1 MNGIQEVSG
10 SIPLI
15 STNHHK
21 RMQKTV
27 ETTRFQR
34 FFCLLE
40 KSFLGRFCP
49 LEFYSKIQGLRGQK
63 NEENQNESGRHD
75 GRNLQGLSHFP
86 ENQRRGRKDFADLF
100 FPPARRIKAYGH
112 SEGYC
117 RPEQAGLG
125 KHDSKHEGGRPFL
138 EHHKQLHPDEAGKP
152 PAAGAATP
160 IDEKKG
166 QEAPKTPA
174 STTPKPA
181 DGKKEPE
188 APKAPV
194 DPLAKPTNEKKG
206 QEAPKTPAGTTP
218 KPTDGKKE
226 PEAPKTPVDPFAKP
240 TNEKK
245 EPEAPKT
252 PADTPAKPADG
263 KKEPEAPKAPA
274 DPLAKPTNEKKGQE
288 APKAPADTSAKPADE
303 KKGQE
308 APKAPADT
316 PAKPAD
322 GKKSPVS
329 DPSKPKDEKEQEPR
343 SPNLRF
349 VALSKI
355 KPLPGTYVK
364 DEPRKD
370 YSGLIADI
378 KKNGL
383 QKPVILRKSEKE
395 DEFQLVDG
403 FHRCKALEQAGML
416 EVRAD
421 VYEISLAQ
429 ASEYRKGHRDK
440 PLMPV
445 PGKLVPYPPEE
456 PAKAD
461 KAPEAPAVGD
471 EELPENLKI
480 PLTREGQPETVTT
493 MKVANIRPFEGHPFA
508 VRDNKDMWDLV
519 DSIKKFGVLEPVMV
533 IPHKDGGYEMVSGHR
548 RMRACQL
555 AGIEDI
561 PVIVRNLDRDEA
573 IISMVDS
580 NLKREEI
587 SPMEKARAY
596 QMKTDAM
603 KRKMGRRTKEE
614 IAQDEA
620 LGIKRINADEE
631 LAQQMGESPAT
642 IQRYKTLNKL
652 VPELQDMVDKGKIPV
667 NTGADIAQMK
677 PKEQKVLADAIQKE
691 AKVPSGTKAKELK
704 KESQAGSLTT
714 EKIVQAVAPTKREET
729 PPLKVTMLEEDL
741 RPFFPDK
748 RTTIPDVKQGI
759 LEGLKLRQTVMER
772 QKAKAAAGKTVKKA
786 ETPVR

>member
-1 MNGIQEVSG
+1 MADPKKN
-10 SIPLI
+10 PLI
-15 STNHHK
+15 GAF
-21 RMQKTV
+21 RAPV
-27 ETTRFQR
+27 P
-34 FFCLLE
+34 
-40 KSFLGRFCP
+40 G
-49 LEFYSKIQGLRGQK
+49 
-63 NEENQNESGRHD
+63 
-75 GRNLQGLSHFP
+75 
-86 ENQRRGRKDFADLF
+86 A
-100 FPPARRIKAYGH
+100 PPDTPA
-112 SEGYC
+112 
-117 RPEQAGLG
+117 P
-125 KHDSKHEGGRPFL
+125 P
-138 EHHKQLHPDEAGKP
+138 EAGKP
-152 PAAGAATP
+152 PAAGAAKP

-166 QEAPKTPA
+166 QEAPKAPA
-174 STTPKPA
+174 GTTPKPA

-188 APKAPV
+188 APKAP
-194 DPLAKPTNEKKG
+194 
-206 QEAPKTPAGTTP
+206 
-218 KPTDGKKE
+218 
-226 PEAPKTPVDPFAKP
+226 
-240 TNEKK
+240 
-245 EPEAPKT
+245 
-252 PADTPAKPADG
+252 
-263 KKEPEAPKAPA
+263 
-274 DPLAKPTNEKKGQE
+274 
-288 APKAPADTSAKPADE
+288 ADTSAKPADG

-316 PAKPAD
+316 PAKPTNEKKGQEEPKAPTDTSAKPAD

-343 SPNLRF
+343 SPDLRF

-421 VYEISLAQ
+421 VYEMSLAQ

-480 PLTREGQPETVTT
+480 PLTKEGQPETVTT

-555 AGIEDI
+555 AGIENI

-620 LGIKRINADEE
+620 LGIKRMNADEE
-631 LAQQMGESPAT
+631 LAQQVGESPAT

-652 VPELQDMVDKGKIPV
+652 VPELQDLVDEGKIPV

-714 EKIVQAVAPTKREET
+714 EKIVQAVAPTKREEM

-786 ETPVR
+786 ETPTR

>member
-1 MNGIQEVSG
+1 MADPKKN
-10 SIPLI
+10 PLI
-15 STNHHK
+15 GAF
-21 RMQKTV
+21 RAPV
-27 ETTRFQR
+27 P
-34 FFCLLE
+34 
-40 KSFLGRFCP
+40 G
-49 LEFYSKIQGLRGQK
+49 
-63 NEENQNESGRHD
+63 
-75 GRNLQGLSHFP
+75 
-86 ENQRRGRKDFADLF
+86 A
-100 FPPARRIKAYGH
+100 PPDTPA
-112 SEGYC
+112 
-117 RPEQAGLG
+117 P
-125 KHDSKHEGGRPFL
+125 P
-138 EHHKQLHPDEAGKP
+138 EAGKP
-152 PAAGAATP
+152 PAAGAAKP

-166 QEAPKTPA
+166 QEAPKAPA
-174 STTPKPA
+174 GTTPKPA

-188 APKAPV
+188 APKAPA
-194 DPLAKPTNEKKG
+194 DTSAKPADGKKEP
-206 QEAPKTPAGTTP
+206 EAPKAPAGTTP
-218 KPTDGKKE
+218 KPTDGKKG
-226 PEAPKTPVDPFAKP
+226 PEAPKA
-240 TNEKK
+240 
-245 EPEAPKT
+245 
-252 PADTPAKPADG
+252 PADTSAKPADG

-274 DPLAKPTNEKKGQE
+274 DPLTKPTNEKKGPE
-288 APKAPADTSAKPADE
+288 APKAPADPSAKPADG

-316 PAKPAD
+316 PAKPTNEKKGQEEPKAPTDTSAKPAD

-343 SPNLRF
+343 SPDLRF

-421 VYEISLAQ
+421 VYEMSLAQ

-480 PLTREGQPETVTT
+480 PLTKEGQPETVTT

-555 AGIEDI
+555 AGIENI

-620 LGIKRINADEE
+620 LGIKRMNADEE

-652 VPELQDMVDKGKIPV
+652 VPELQDLVDEGKIPV

-714 EKIVQAVAPTKREET
+714 EKIVQAVAPTKREEM

-786 ETPVR
+786 ETPTR

>member
-1 MNGIQEVSG
+1 MADPKKN
-10 SIPLI
+10 PLI
-15 STNHHK
+15 GAF
-21 RMQKTV
+21 RAPV
-27 ETTRFQR
+27 P
-34 FFCLLE
+34 
-40 KSFLGRFCP
+40 G
-49 LEFYSKIQGLRGQK
+49 
-63 NEENQNESGRHD
+63 
-75 GRNLQGLSHFP
+75 
-86 ENQRRGRKDFADLF
+86 A
-100 FPPARRIKAYGH
+100 PPDTPA
-112 SEGYC
+112 
-117 RPEQAGLG
+117 P
-125 KHDSKHEGGRPFL
+125 P
-138 EHHKQLHPDEAGKP
+138 EAGKP
-152 PAAGAATP
+152 PAAGAAKP

-166 QEAPKTPA
+166 QEAPKAPA
-174 STTPKPA
+174 GTTPKPTDGKKGPEAPKASADTSAKPA

-188 APKAPV
+188 APKAPAA
-194 DPLAKPTNEKKG
+194 PLTKPTNEKKG
-206 QEAPKTPAGTTP
+206 QEAPKVPADTSAKPADGKKEPEAPKAPAGTTP
-218 KPTDGKKE
+218 KPTDGKKG
-226 PEAPKTPVDPFAKP
+226 PEAPKA
-240 TNEKK
+240 
-245 EPEAPKT
+245 
-252 PADTPAKPADG
+252 PADTSAKPADG

-274 DPLAKPTNEKKGQE
+274 DPLTKPTNEKKGPE
-288 APKAPADTSAKPADE
+288 APKAPADTSAKPADG

-316 PAKPAD
+316 PAKPTNEKKGQEEPKAPTDTSAKPAD

-343 SPNLRF
+343 SPDLRF

-421 VYEISLAQ
+421 VYEMSLAQ

-480 PLTREGQPETVTT
+480 PLTKEGQPETVTT

-555 AGIEDI
+555 AGIENI

-620 LGIKRINADEE
+620 LGIKRMNADEE

-652 VPELQDMVDKGKIPV
+652 VPELQDLVDEGKIPV

-714 EKIVQAVAPTKREET
+714 EKIVQAVAPTKREEM

-786 ETPVR
+786 ETPTR

>member
-1 MNGIQEVSG
+1 MADPKKN
-10 SIPLI
+10 PLI
-15 STNHHK
+15 GAF
-21 RMQKTV
+21 RAPV
-27 ETTRFQR
+27 P
-34 FFCLLE
+34 
-40 KSFLGRFCP
+40 G
-49 LEFYSKIQGLRGQK
+49 
-63 NEENQNESGRHD
+63 
-75 GRNLQGLSHFP
+75 
-86 ENQRRGRKDFADLF
+86 A
-100 FPPARRIKAYGH
+100 PPGTPA
-112 SEGYC
+112 
-117 RPEQAGLG
+117 P
-125 KHDSKHEGGRPFL
+125 P
-138 EHHKQLHPDEAGKP
+138 EAGKP
-152 PAAGAATP
+152 PAAGAAKP

-166 QEAPKTPA
+166 QEAPKAPA
-174 STTPKPA
+174 GTTPKPA

-188 APKAPV
+188 APKAPA
-194 DPLAKPTNEKKG
+194 DTSAKPADGKKEP
-206 QEAPKTPAGTTP
+206 EAPKAPAGTTP
-218 KPTDGKKE
+218 KPTDGKKG
-226 PEAPKTPVDPFAKP
+226 PEAPKA
-240 TNEKK
+240 
-245 EPEAPKT
+245 
-252 PADTPAKPADG
+252 PADTSAKPADG

-274 DPLAKPTNEKKGQE
+274 DPLTKPTNEKKGPE
-288 APKAPADTSAKPADE
+288 APKAPADTSAKPADG

-316 PAKPAD
+316 PAKPTNEKKGQEEPKAPTDASAKPAD

-343 SPNLRF
+343 SPDLRF

-421 VYEISLAQ
+421 VYEMSLAQ

-480 PLTREGQPETVTT
+480 PLTKEGQPETVTT

-555 AGIEDI
+555 AGIENI

-620 LGIKRINADEE
+620 LGIKRMNADEE

-652 VPELQDMVDKGKIPV
+652 VPELQDLVDEGKIPV

-714 EKIVQAVAPTKREET
+714 EKIVQAVAPTKREEM

-786 ETPVR
+786 ETPTR

>member
-1 MNGIQEVSG
+1 MADPKKN
-10 SIPLI
+10 PLI
-15 STNHHK
+15 GAFRTPVPG
-21 RMQKTV
+21 T
-27 ETTRFQR
+27 
-34 FFCLLE
+34 
-40 KSFLGRFCP
+40 P
-49 LEFYSKIQGLRGQK
+49 P
-63 NEENQNESGRHD
+63 
-75 GRNLQGLSHFP
+75 SHP
-86 ENQRRGRKDFADLF
+86 A
-100 FPPARRIKAYGH
+100 PPADQP
-112 SEGYC
+112 
-117 RPEQAGLG
+117 PE
-125 KHDSKHEGGRPFL
+125 
-138 EHHKQLHPDEAGKP
+138 
-152 PAAGAATP
+152 TP
-160 IDEKKG
+160 KVPVD
-166 QEAPKTPA
+166 TP
-174 STTPKPA
+174 TKPA

-188 APKAPV
+188 ASKAPADAPAKSVDGKKVPERPKAPV
-194 DPLAKPTNEKKG
+194 D
-206 QEAPKTPAGTTP
+206 TPAKSVDRKKVPEPSKVPADTTP
-218 KPTDGKKE
+218 KS
-226 PEAPKTPVDPFAKP
+226 
-240 TNEKK
+240 
-245 EPEAPKT
+245 
-252 PADTPAKPADG
+252 ADG
-263 KKEPEAPKAPA
+263 KKEPEAPKPPV
-274 DPLAKPTNEKKGQE
+274 DTPAKPANEKKGQE
-288 APKAPADTSAKPADE
+288 TPKAPADTPAKPTSEKKGQEKPKAPADTS
-303 KKGQE
+303 
-308 APKAPADT
+308 
-316 PAKPAD
+316 AKPAD

-329 DPSKPKDEKEQEPR
+329 DPSKPKDEKEQEASRVTADTPANPKEQEPR
-343 SPNLRF
+343 SPDLRF

-383 QKPVILRKSEKE
+383 QKPIILRKSEKE
-395 DEFQLVDG
+395 GEFQLVDG

-421 VYEISLAQ
+421 VYEMTLVQ
-429 ASEYRKGHRDK
+429 ANEYRRGHREK

-461 KAPEAPAVGD
+461 KTPEAPAVED

-480 PLTREGQPETVTT
+480 PLIKEGQPETVTT

-614 IAQDEA
+614 IVQDEA
-620 LGIKRINADEE
+620 MGIKRMNADEE
-631 LAQQMGESPAT
+631 LAQQVGESPAT

-652 VPELQDMVDKGKIPV
+652 VPELQNMVDEGKIPV

-677 PKEQKVLADAIQKE
+677 PAEQKVLADAIQKE

-704 KESQAGSLTT
+704 AESKAGKLTT
-714 EKIVQAVAPTKREET
+714 EKIEQAVAPTKRENM

-759 LEGLKLRQTVMER
+759 LEGLKLRQLALER
-772 QKAKAAAGKTVKKA
+772 QKAKAAAAKKTD
-786 ETPVR
+786 TPVR

>member
-1 MNGIQEVSG
+1 MADPKKN
-10 SIPLI
+10 PLI
-15 STNHHK
+15 GAF
-21 RMQKTV
+21 RAPV
-27 ETTRFQR
+27 P
-34 FFCLLE
+34 
-40 KSFLGRFCP
+40 G
-49 LEFYSKIQGLRGQK
+49 
-63 NEENQNESGRHD
+63 
-75 GRNLQGLSHFP
+75 
-86 ENQRRGRKDFADLF
+86 A
-100 FPPARRIKAYGH
+100 PPGTPA
-112 SEGYC
+112 
-117 RPEQAGLG
+117 P
-125 KHDSKHEGGRPFL
+125 P
-138 EHHKQLHPDEAGKP
+138 EAGKP
-152 PAAGAATP
+152 PAAGAAKP

-166 QEAPKTPA
+166 QEAPKAPA
-174 STTPKPA
+174 GTTPKPTDGKKGPEAPKASADTSAKPA

-188 APKAPV
+188 APKAP
-194 DPLAKPTNEKKG
+194 
-206 QEAPKTPAGTTP
+206 AGTTP
-218 KPTDGKKE
+218 KPTDGKKG
-226 PEAPKTPVDPFAKP
+226 PEAPKA
-240 TNEKK
+240 
-245 EPEAPKT
+245 
-252 PADTPAKPADG
+252 PADTSAKPADG

-274 DPLAKPTNEKKGQE
+274 DPLTKPTNEKKGPEAPKAPADTPAKPTNEKKGQE
-288 APKAPADTSAKPADE
+288 EPKAPTDAS
-303 KKGQE
+303 
-308 APKAPADT
+308 
-316 PAKPAD
+316 AKPAD

-343 SPNLRF
+343 SPDLRF

-421 VYEISLAQ
+421 VYEMSLAQ

-480 PLTREGQPETVTT
+480 PLTKEGQPETVTT

-555 AGIEDI
+555 AGIENI

-620 LGIKRINADEE
+620 LGIKRMNADEE
-631 LAQQMGESPAT
+631 LAQQVGESPAT

-652 VPELQDMVDKGKIPV
+652 VPELQDLVDKGKIPV

-691 AKVPSGTKAKELK
+691 DKVPSGTKAKELK

-714 EKIVQAVAPTKREET
+714 EKIEQAVAPTKREET

-772 QKAKAAAGKTVKKA
+772 QKAKTAAAKKA
-786 ETPVR
+786 DTPVR

>member
-1 MNGIQEVSG
+1 MADPKKN
-10 SIPLI
+10 PLI
-15 STNHHK
+15 GAF
-21 RMQKTV
+21 RAPV
-27 ETTRFQR
+27 P
-34 FFCLLE
+34 
-40 KSFLGRFCP
+40 G
-49 LEFYSKIQGLRGQK
+49 
-63 NEENQNESGRHD
+63 
-75 GRNLQGLSHFP
+75 
-86 ENQRRGRKDFADLF
+86 A
-100 FPPARRIKAYGH
+100 PPDTPA
-112 SEGYC
+112 
-117 RPEQAGLG
+117 P
-125 KHDSKHEGGRPFL
+125 P
-138 EHHKQLHPDEAGKP
+138 EAGKP
-152 PAAGAATP
+152 PAAGAAKP

-166 QEAPKTPA
+166 QEAPKAPA
-174 STTPKPA
+174 GTTPKPA

-188 APKAPV
+188 APKAPA
-194 DPLAKPTNEKKG
+194 DTSAKPADGKKEP
-206 QEAPKTPAGTTP
+206 EAPKAPAGTTP
-218 KPTDGKKE
+218 KPTDGKKG
-226 PEAPKTPVDPFAKP
+226 PEAPKA
-240 TNEKK
+240 
-245 EPEAPKT
+245 
-252 PADTPAKPADG
+252 PADTSAKPADG

-274 DPLAKPTNEKKGQE
+274 DPLTKPTNEKKGPE
-288 APKAPADTSAKPADE
+288 APKAPADTSAKPADG

-316 PAKPAD
+316 PAKPTNEKKGQEEPKAPTDTSAKPAD

-343 SPNLRF
+343 SPDLRF

-421 VYEISLAQ
+421 VYEMSLAQ

-480 PLTREGQPETVTT
+480 PLTKEGQPETVTT

-555 AGIEDI
+555 AGIENI

-620 LGIKRINADEE
+620 LGIKRMNADEE
-631 LAQQMGESPAT
+631 LAQQVGESPAT

-652 VPELQDMVDKGKIPV
+652 VPELQDLVDKGKIPV

-691 AKVPSGTKAKELK
+691 DKVPSGTKAKELK

-714 EKIVQAVAPTKREET
+714 EKIVQAVAPTKREEM

-786 ETPVR
+786 ETPTR

>member
-1 MNGIQEVSG
+1 MADPKKN
-10 SIPLI
+10 PLI
-15 STNHHK
+15 GAF
-21 RMQKTV
+21 RAPV
-27 ETTRFQR
+27 P
-34 FFCLLE
+34 
-40 KSFLGRFCP
+40 G
-49 LEFYSKIQGLRGQK
+49 
-63 NEENQNESGRHD
+63 
-75 GRNLQGLSHFP
+75 
-86 ENQRRGRKDFADLF
+86 A
-100 FPPARRIKAYGH
+100 PPDTPA
-112 SEGYC
+112 
-117 RPEQAGLG
+117 P
-125 KHDSKHEGGRPFL
+125 P
-138 EHHKQLHPDEAGKP
+138 EAGKP
-152 PAAGAATP
+152 PAAGAAKP

-166 QEAPKTPA
+166 QEAPKA
-174 STTPKPA
+174 
-181 DGKKEPE
+181 
-188 APKAPV
+188 
-194 DPLAKPTNEKKG
+194 
-206 QEAPKTPAGTTP
+206 PAGTTP
-218 KPTDGKKE
+218 KPTDGKKG
-226 PEAPKTPVDPFAKP
+226 P
-240 TNEKK
+240 
-245 EPEAPKT
+245 
-252 PADTPAKPADG
+252 
-263 KKEPEAPKAPA
+263 
-274 DPLAKPTNEKKGQE
+274 E
-288 APKAPADTSAKPADE
+288 APKAPADTSAKPADG

-316 PAKPAD
+316 PAKPTNEKKGQEEPKAPTDTSAKPAD

-343 SPNLRF
+343 SPDLRF

-421 VYEISLAQ
+421 VYEMSLAQ

-480 PLTREGQPETVTT
+480 PLTKEGQPETVTT

-555 AGIEDI
+555 AGIENI

-620 LGIKRINADEE
+620 LGIKRMNADEE

-652 VPELQDMVDKGKIPV
+652 VPELQDLVDKGKIPV

-714 EKIVQAVAPTKREET
+714 EKIVQAVAPTKREEM

-786 ETPVR
+786 ETPTR

>member
-1 MNGIQEVSG
+1 MADPKKN
-10 SIPLI
+10 PLI
-15 STNHHK
+15 GAF
-21 RMQKTV
+21 RAPV
-27 ETTRFQR
+27 P
-34 FFCLLE
+34 
-40 KSFLGRFCP
+40 G
-49 LEFYSKIQGLRGQK
+49 
-63 NEENQNESGRHD
+63 
-75 GRNLQGLSHFP
+75 
-86 ENQRRGRKDFADLF
+86 A
-100 FPPARRIKAYGH
+100 PPDTPA
-112 SEGYC
+112 
-117 RPEQAGLG
+117 P
-125 KHDSKHEGGRPFL
+125 P
-138 EHHKQLHPDEAGKP
+138 EAGKP
-152 PAAGAATP
+152 PAAGAAKP

-166 QEAPKTPA
+166 QEAAKAPA
-174 STTPKPA
+174 GPTAKPT
-181 DGKKEPE
+181 DGKKGPE
-188 APKAPV
+188 APKAP
-194 DPLAKPTNEKKG
+194 
-206 QEAPKTPAGTTP
+206 
-218 KPTDGKKE
+218 
-226 PEAPKTPVDPFAKP
+226 
-240 TNEKK
+240 
-245 EPEAPKT
+245 
-252 PADTPAKPADG
+252 ADTSAKPADG

-274 DPLAKPTNEKKGQE
+274 DPLTKPTNEKKGQE
-288 APKAPADTSAKPADE
+288 EPKAPTDTS
-303 KKGQE
+303 
-308 APKAPADT
+308 
-316 PAKPAD
+316 AKPAD

-343 SPNLRF
+343 SPDLRF

-421 VYEISLAQ
+421 VYEMSLAQ

-480 PLTREGQPETVTT
+480 PLTKEGQPETVTT

-555 AGIEDI
+555 AGIENI

-620 LGIKRINADEE
+620 LGIKRMNADEE

-652 VPELQDMVDKGKIPV
+652 VPELQDLVDEGKIPV

-714 EKIVQAVAPTKREET
+714 EKIVQAVAPTKREEM

-786 ETPVR
+786 ETPTR

>member
-1 MNGIQEVSG
+1 MADPKKN
-10 SIPLI
+10 PLI
-15 STNHHK
+15 GAF
-21 RMQKTV
+21 RAPV
-27 ETTRFQR
+27 P
-34 FFCLLE
+34 
-40 KSFLGRFCP
+40 G
-49 LEFYSKIQGLRGQK
+49 
-63 NEENQNESGRHD
+63 
-75 GRNLQGLSHFP
+75 
-86 ENQRRGRKDFADLF
+86 A
-100 FPPARRIKAYGH
+100 PPDTPA
-112 SEGYC
+112 
-117 RPEQAGLG
+117 P
-125 KHDSKHEGGRPFL
+125 P
-138 EHHKQLHPDEAGKP
+138 EAGKP
-152 PAAGAATP
+152 PAAGAAKP

-166 QEAPKTPA
+166 QEAPKA
-174 STTPKPA
+174 
-181 DGKKEPE
+181 
-188 APKAPV
+188 
-194 DPLAKPTNEKKG
+194 
-206 QEAPKTPAGTTP
+206 PAGTTP
-218 KPTDGKKE
+218 KPTDGKKG
-226 PEAPKTPVDPFAKP
+226 PEAPKA
-240 TNEKK
+240 
-245 EPEAPKT
+245 
-252 PADTPAKPADG
+252 PADTSAKPADG

-274 DPLAKPTNEKKGQE
+274 DPLTKPTNEKKGPEAPKAPADTPAKPTNEKKGQE
-288 APKAPADTSAKPADE
+288 EPKAPTDTS
-303 KKGQE
+303 
-308 APKAPADT
+308 
-316 PAKPAD
+316 AKPAD

-343 SPNLRF
+343 SPDLRF

-421 VYEISLAQ
+421 VYEMSLAQ

-480 PLTREGQPETVTT
+480 PLTKEGQPETVTT

-555 AGIEDI
+555 AGIENI

-620 LGIKRINADEE
+620 LGIKRMNADEE

-652 VPELQDMVDKGKIPV
+652 VPELQDLVDEGKIPV

-714 EKIVQAVAPTKREET
+714 EKIVQAVAPTKREEI

-786 ETPVR
+786 ETPTR

>member
-1 MNGIQEVSG
+1 MADPKKN
-10 SIPLI
+10 PLI
-15 STNHHK
+15 GAF
-21 RMQKTV
+21 RAPV
-27 ETTRFQR
+27 P
-34 FFCLLE
+34 
-40 KSFLGRFCP
+40 G
-49 LEFYSKIQGLRGQK
+49 
-63 NEENQNESGRHD
+63 
-75 GRNLQGLSHFP
+75 
-86 ENQRRGRKDFADLF
+86 A
-100 FPPARRIKAYGH
+100 PPDTPA
-112 SEGYC
+112 
-117 RPEQAGLG
+117 P
-125 KHDSKHEGGRPFL
+125 P
-138 EHHKQLHPDEAGKP
+138 EAGKP
-152 PAAGAATP
+152 PAAGAAKP
-160 IDEKKG
+160 I
-166 QEAPKTPA
+166 
-174 STTPKPA
+174 
-181 DGKKEPE
+181 
-188 APKAPV
+188 
-194 DPLAKPTNEKKG
+194 
-206 QEAPKTPAGTTP
+206 
-218 KPTDGKKE
+218 
-226 PEAPKTPVDPFAKP
+226 
-240 TNEKK
+240 
-245 EPEAPKT
+245 
-252 PADTPAKPADG
+252 
-263 KKEPEAPKAPA
+263 
-274 DPLAKPTNEKKGQE
+274 
-288 APKAPADTSAKPADE
+288 DE

-308 APKAPADT
+308 APKAPAGTTPKPADGKKGPEAPKAPADT
-316 PAKPAD
+316 SAKPAD

-343 SPNLRF
+343 SPDLRF

-421 VYEISLAQ
+421 VYEMSLAQ

-480 PLTREGQPETVTT
+480 PLTKEGQPETVTT

-555 AGIEDI
+555 AGIENI

-620 LGIKRINADEE
+620 LGIKRMNADEE

-652 VPELQDMVDKGKIPV
+652 VPELQDLVDEGKIPV

-714 EKIVQAVAPTKREET
+714 EKIVQAVAPTKREEM

-786 ETPVR
+786 ETPTR

>member
-1 MNGIQEVSG
+1 MADPKKN
-10 SIPLI
+10 PLI
-15 STNHHK
+15 GAF
-21 RMQKTV
+21 RAPV
-27 ETTRFQR
+27 P
-34 FFCLLE
+34 
-40 KSFLGRFCP
+40 G
-49 LEFYSKIQGLRGQK
+49 
-63 NEENQNESGRHD
+63 
-75 GRNLQGLSHFP
+75 
-86 ENQRRGRKDFADLF
+86 A
-100 FPPARRIKAYGH
+100 PPDTPA
-112 SEGYC
+112 
-117 RPEQAGLG
+117 P
-125 KHDSKHEGGRPFL
+125 P
-138 EHHKQLHPDEAGKP
+138 EAGKP
-152 PAAGAATP
+152 PAAGAAKP

-166 QEAPKTPA
+166 QEAPKAPA
-174 STTPKPA
+174 GTTPKPA

-188 APKAPV
+188 APKAPA
-194 DPLAKPTNEKKG
+194 DTSAKPADGKKEP
-206 QEAPKTPAGTTP
+206 EAPKAPAGTTP

-226 PEAPKTPVDPFAKP
+226 PEAPK
-240 TNEKK
+240 
-245 EPEAPKT
+245 
-252 PADTPAKPADG
+252 
-263 KKEPEAPKAPA
+263 
-274 DPLAKPTNEKKGQE
+274 
-288 APKAPADTSAKPADE
+288 APADTSAKPADG

-316 PAKPAD
+316 PAKPTNEKKGQEEPKAPTDTSAKPAD

-343 SPNLRF
+343 SPDLRF

-421 VYEISLAQ
+421 VYEMSLAQ

-480 PLTREGQPETVTT
+480 PLTKEGQPETVTT

-555 AGIEDI
+555 AGIENI

-620 LGIKRINADEE
+620 LGIKRMNADEE

-652 VPELQDMVDKGKIPV
+652 VPELQDLVDEGKIPV

-714 EKIVQAVAPTKREET
+714 EKIVQAVAPTKREEM

-786 ETPVR
+786 ETPTR

>member
-1 MNGIQEVSG
+1 MADPKKN
-10 SIPLI
+10 PLI
-15 STNHHK
+15 GAF
-21 RMQKTV
+21 RAPV
-27 ETTRFQR
+27 P
-34 FFCLLE
+34 
-40 KSFLGRFCP
+40 G
-49 LEFYSKIQGLRGQK
+49 
-63 NEENQNESGRHD
+63 
-75 GRNLQGLSHFP
+75 
-86 ENQRRGRKDFADLF
+86 A
-100 FPPARRIKAYGH
+100 PPGTPA
-112 SEGYC
+112 
-117 RPEQAGLG
+117 P
-125 KHDSKHEGGRPFL
+125 P
-138 EHHKQLHPDEAGKP
+138 EAGKP
-152 PAAGAATP
+152 PAAGAAKP

-166 QEAPKTPA
+166 QEAPKA
-174 STTPKPA
+174 
-181 DGKKEPE
+181 
-188 APKAPV
+188 
-194 DPLAKPTNEKKG
+194 
-206 QEAPKTPAGTTP
+206 PAGTTP
-218 KPTDGKKE
+218 KPTDGKKG
-226 PEAPKTPVDPFAKP
+226 PEAPKAS
-240 TNEKK
+240 
-245 EPEAPKT
+245 
-252 PADTPAKPADG
+252 ADTSAKPADG

-274 DPLAKPTNEKKGQE
+274 APLTKPTNEKKGPE
-288 APKAPADTSAKPADE
+288 APKAPADTSAKPADG

-316 PAKPAD
+316 PAKPTNEKKGQEEPKAPTDTSAKPAD

-343 SPNLRF
+343 SPDLRF

-421 VYEISLAQ
+421 VYEMSLAQ

-480 PLTREGQPETVTT
+480 PLTKEGQPETVTT

-555 AGIEDI
+555 AGIENI

-620 LGIKRINADEE
+620 LGIKRMNADEE

-652 VPELQDMVDKGKIPV
+652 VPELQDLVDEGKIPV

-714 EKIVQAVAPTKREET
+714 EKIVQAVAPTKREEM

-786 ETPVR
+786 ETPTR

>member
-1 MNGIQEVSG
+1 MADPKKN
-10 SIPLI
+10 PLI
-15 STNHHK
+15 GAF
-21 RMQKTV
+21 RAPV
-27 ETTRFQR
+27 P
-34 FFCLLE
+34 
-40 KSFLGRFCP
+40 G
-49 LEFYSKIQGLRGQK
+49 
-63 NEENQNESGRHD
+63 
-75 GRNLQGLSHFP
+75 
-86 ENQRRGRKDFADLF
+86 A
-100 FPPARRIKAYGH
+100 PPGTPA
-112 SEGYC
+112 
-117 RPEQAGLG
+117 P
-125 KHDSKHEGGRPFL
+125 P
-138 EHHKQLHPDEAGKP
+138 EAGKP
-152 PAAGAATP
+152 PAAGAAKP

-166 QEAPKTPA
+166 QEAPKA
-174 STTPKPA
+174 
-181 DGKKEPE
+181 
-188 APKAPV
+188 
-194 DPLAKPTNEKKG
+194 
-206 QEAPKTPAGTTP
+206 PAGTTP
-218 KPTDGKKE
+218 KPTDGKKG
-226 PEAPKTPVDPFAKP
+226 PEAPKA
-240 TNEKK
+240 
-245 EPEAPKT
+245 
-252 PADTPAKPADG
+252 PADTSAKPADG

-274 DPLAKPTNEKKGQE
+274 DPLTKPTNAKKGPEAPKAPADTPAKPTNEKKGQE
-288 APKAPADTSAKPADE
+288 EPKAPTDAS
-303 KKGQE
+303 
-308 APKAPADT
+308 
-316 PAKPAD
+316 AKPAD

-343 SPNLRF
+343 SPDLRF

-421 VYEISLAQ
+421 VYEMSLAQ

-480 PLTREGQPETVTT
+480 PLTKEGQPETVTT

-555 AGIEDI
+555 AGIENI

-620 LGIKRINADEE
+620 LGIKRMNADEE
-631 LAQQMGESPAT
+631 LAQQVGESPAT

-652 VPELQDMVDKGKIPV
+652 VPELQDLVDKGKIPV

-691 AKVPSGTKAKELK
+691 DKVPSGTKAKELK

-714 EKIVQAVAPTKREET
+714 EKIEQAVAPTKREET

-772 QKAKAAAGKTVKKA
+772 QKAKTAAAKKA
-786 ETPVR
+786 DTPVR

>member
-1 MNGIQEVSG
+1 MADPKKN
-10 SIPLI
+10 PLI
-15 STNHHK
+15 GAF
-21 RMQKTV
+21 RAPV
-27 ETTRFQR
+27 P
-34 FFCLLE
+34 
-40 KSFLGRFCP
+40 G
-49 LEFYSKIQGLRGQK
+49 
-63 NEENQNESGRHD
+63 
-75 GRNLQGLSHFP
+75 
-86 ENQRRGRKDFADLF
+86 A
-100 FPPARRIKAYGH
+100 PPDTPA
-112 SEGYC
+112 
-117 RPEQAGLG
+117 P
-125 KHDSKHEGGRPFL
+125 P
-138 EHHKQLHPDEAGKP
+138 EAGKP
-152 PAAGAATP
+152 PAAGAAKP

-166 QEAPKTPA
+166 QEAPKAPA
-174 STTPKPA
+174 GTTPKPA

-188 APKAPV
+188 APKAPA
-194 DPLAKPTNEKKG
+194 DTSAKPADGKKEP
-206 QEAPKTPAGTTP
+206 EAPKAPAGTTP
-218 KPTDGKKE
+218 KPTDGKKG
-226 PEAPKTPVDPFAKP
+226 PEAPKA
-240 TNEKK
+240 
-245 EPEAPKT
+245 
-252 PADTPAKPADG
+252 PADTSAKPADG

-274 DPLAKPTNEKKGQE
+274 DPLTKPTNEKKGPE
-288 APKAPADTSAKPADE
+288 APKAPADTSAKPADG

-316 PAKPAD
+316 PAKPTNEKKGQEEPKAPTDASAKPAD

-343 SPNLRF
+343 SPDLRF

-421 VYEISLAQ
+421 VYEMSLAQ

-480 PLTREGQPETVTT
+480 PLTKEGQPETVTT

-533 IPHKDGGYEMVSGHR
+533 IPHKDGGYEMVSSHR

-555 AGIEDI
+555 AGIENI

-620 LGIKRINADEE
+620 LGIKRMNADEE

-652 VPELQDMVDKGKIPV
+652 VPELQDLVDEGKIPV

-714 EKIVQAVAPTKREET
+714 EKIVQAVAPTKREEM

-786 ETPVR
+786 ETPTR

>member
-1 MNGIQEVSG
+1 MADPKKN
-10 SIPLI
+10 PLI
-15 STNHHK
+15 GAF
-21 RMQKTV
+21 RAPV
-27 ETTRFQR
+27 P
-34 FFCLLE
+34 
-40 KSFLGRFCP
+40 G
-49 LEFYSKIQGLRGQK
+49 
-63 NEENQNESGRHD
+63 
-75 GRNLQGLSHFP
+75 
-86 ENQRRGRKDFADLF
+86 A
-100 FPPARRIKAYGH
+100 PPGTPA
-112 SEGYC
+112 
-117 RPEQAGLG
+117 P
-125 KHDSKHEGGRPFL
+125 P
-138 EHHKQLHPDEAGKP
+138 EAGKP
-152 PAAGAATP
+152 PAAGAAKP

-166 QEAPKTPA
+166 QEAPKAPA
-174 STTPKPA
+174 GTTPKPTDGKKGPEAPKAPADTSAKPA

-188 APKAPV
+188 APKAP
-194 DPLAKPTNEKKG
+194 
-206 QEAPKTPAGTTP
+206 AGTTP
-218 KPTDGKKE
+218 KPTDGKKG
-226 PEAPKTPVDPFAKP
+226 PEAPKA
-240 TNEKK
+240 
-245 EPEAPKT
+245 
-252 PADTPAKPADG
+252 PADTSAKPADG

-274 DPLAKPTNEKKGQE
+274 DPLTKPTNEKKGPEAPKAPADTPAKPTNEKKGQE
-288 APKAPADTSAKPADE
+288 EPKAPTDAS
-303 KKGQE
+303 
-308 APKAPADT
+308 
-316 PAKPAD
+316 AKPAD

-343 SPNLRF
+343 SPDLRF

-421 VYEISLAQ
+421 VYEMSLAQ

-480 PLTREGQPETVTT
+480 PLTKEGQPETVTT

-555 AGIEDI
+555 AGIENI

-620 LGIKRINADEE
+620 LGIKRMNADEE
-631 LAQQMGESPAT
+631 LAQQVGESPAT

-652 VPELQDMVDKGKIPV
+652 VPELQDLVDKGKIPV

-691 AKVPSGTKAKELK
+691 DKVPSGTKAKELK

-714 EKIVQAVAPTKREET
+714 EKIEQAVAPTKREET

-772 QKAKAAAGKTVKKA
+772 QKAKTAAAKKA
-786 ETPVR
+786 DTPVR

>member
-1 MNGIQEVSG
+1 MADPKKN
-10 SIPLI
+10 PLI
-15 STNHHK
+15 GAF
-21 RMQKTV
+21 RAPV
-27 ETTRFQR
+27 P
-34 FFCLLE
+34 
-40 KSFLGRFCP
+40 G
-49 LEFYSKIQGLRGQK
+49 
-63 NEENQNESGRHD
+63 
-75 GRNLQGLSHFP
+75 
-86 ENQRRGRKDFADLF
+86 A
-100 FPPARRIKAYGH
+100 PPDTPA
-112 SEGYC
+112 
-117 RPEQAGLG
+117 P
-125 KHDSKHEGGRPFL
+125 P
-138 EHHKQLHPDEAGKP
+138 EAGKP
-152 PAAGAATP
+152 PAAGAAKP

-166 QEAPKTPA
+166 QEAPKA
-174 STTPKPA
+174 
-181 DGKKEPE
+181 
-188 APKAPV
+188 
-194 DPLAKPTNEKKG
+194 
-206 QEAPKTPAGTTP
+206 PAGTTP
-218 KPTDGKKE
+218 KPTDGKKG
-226 PEAPKTPVDPFAKP
+226 PEAPKA
-240 TNEKK
+240 
-245 EPEAPKT
+245 
-252 PADTPAKPADG
+252 PADTSAKPADG

-274 DPLAKPTNEKKGQE
+274 DPLTKPTNEKKGPE
-288 APKAPADTSAKPADE
+288 APKAPADTSAKPADG

-316 PAKPAD
+316 PAKPTNEKKGQEEPKAPTDTSAKPAD

-343 SPNLRF
+343 SPDLRF

-421 VYEISLAQ
+421 VYEMSLAQ

-480 PLTREGQPETVTT
+480 PLTKEGQPETVTT

-555 AGIEDI
+555 AGIENI

-620 LGIKRINADEE
+620 LGIKRMNADEE
-631 LAQQMGESPAT
+631 LAQQVGESPAT

-652 VPELQDMVDKGKIPV
+652 VPELQDLVDKGKLPV

-691 AKVPSGTKAKELK
+691 DKVPSGTKAKELK

-714 EKIVQAVAPTKREET
+714 EKIVQAVAPTKREEM

-786 ETPVR
+786 ETPTR

>member
-1 MNGIQEVSG
+1 MADPKKN
-10 SIPLI
+10 PLI
-15 STNHHK
+15 GAF
-21 RMQKTV
+21 RAPV
-27 ETTRFQR
+27 P
-34 FFCLLE
+34 
-40 KSFLGRFCP
+40 G
-49 LEFYSKIQGLRGQK
+49 
-63 NEENQNESGRHD
+63 
-75 GRNLQGLSHFP
+75 
-86 ENQRRGRKDFADLF
+86 A
-100 FPPARRIKAYGH
+100 PPGTPA
-112 SEGYC
+112 
-117 RPEQAGLG
+117 P
-125 KHDSKHEGGRPFL
+125 P
-138 EHHKQLHPDEAGKP
+138 EAGKP
-152 PAAGAATP
+152 PAAGAAKP

-166 QEAPKTPA
+166 QEAPKAPA
-174 STTPKPA
+174 GTTPKPTDGKKGPEAPKAPADTSAKPA

-188 APKAPV
+188 APKAP
-194 DPLAKPTNEKKG
+194 
-206 QEAPKTPAGTTP
+206 AGTTP
-218 KPTDGKKE
+218 KPTDGKKG
-226 PEAPKTPVDPFAKP
+226 PEAPKA
-240 TNEKK
+240 
-245 EPEAPKT
+245 
-252 PADTPAKPADG
+252 PADTSAKPADG

-274 DPLAKPTNEKKGQE
+274 DPLTKPTNEKKGPEAPKAPADTPAKPTNEKKGQE
-288 APKAPADTSAKPADE
+288 EPKAPTDTS
-303 KKGQE
+303 
-308 APKAPADT
+308 
-316 PAKPAD
+316 AKPAD

-343 SPNLRF
+343 SPDLRF

-421 VYEISLAQ
+421 VYEMSLAQ

-480 PLTREGQPETVTT
+480 PLTKEGQPETVTT

-555 AGIEDI
+555 AGIENI

-620 LGIKRINADEE
+620 LGIKRMNADEE

-652 VPELQDMVDKGKIPV
+652 VPELQDLVDEGKIPV

-714 EKIVQAVAPTKREET
+714 EKIVQAVAPTKREEM

-772 QKAKAAAGKTVKKA
+772 QKAKTAAAKKA
-786 ETPVR
+786 DTPVR

>member
-1 MNGIQEVSG
+1 MADPKKN
-10 SIPLI
+10 PLI
-15 STNHHK
+15 GAF
-21 RMQKTV
+21 RAPV
-27 ETTRFQR
+27 P
-34 FFCLLE
+34 
-40 KSFLGRFCP
+40 G
-49 LEFYSKIQGLRGQK
+49 
-63 NEENQNESGRHD
+63 
-75 GRNLQGLSHFP
+75 
-86 ENQRRGRKDFADLF
+86 A
-100 FPPARRIKAYGH
+100 PPDTPA
-112 SEGYC
+112 
-117 RPEQAGLG
+117 P
-125 KHDSKHEGGRPFL
+125 P
-138 EHHKQLHPDEAGKP
+138 EAGKP
-152 PAAGAATP
+152 PAAGAAKP

-166 QEAPKTPA
+166 QEAPKAPA
-174 STTPKPA
+174 GTTPKPA

-188 APKAPV
+188 APKAPA
-194 DPLAKPTNEKKG
+194 DTSAKPADGKKGPEAPKAPADTPAKPTNEKKG
-206 QEAPKTPAGTTP
+206 QE
-218 KPTDGKKE
+218 E
-226 PEAPKTPVDPFAKP
+226 
-240 TNEKK
+240 
-245 EPEAPKT
+245 
-252 PADTPAKPADG
+252 
-263 KKEPEAPKAPA
+263 PKAP
-274 DPLAKPTNEKKGQE
+274 T
-288 APKAPADTSAKPADE
+288 DTS
-303 KKGQE
+303 
-308 APKAPADT
+308 
-316 PAKPAD
+316 AKPAD

-343 SPNLRF
+343 SPDLRF

-421 VYEISLAQ
+421 VYEMSLAQ

-480 PLTREGQPETVTT
+480 PLTKEGQPETVTT

-555 AGIEDI
+555 AGIENI

-620 LGIKRINADEE
+620 LGIKRMNADEE

-652 VPELQDMVDKGKIPV
+652 VPELQDLVDEGKIPV

-714 EKIVQAVAPTKREET
+714 EKIVQAVAPTKREEM

-786 ETPVR
+786 ETPTR

>member
-1 MNGIQEVSG
+1 MADPKKN
-10 SIPLI
+10 PLI
-15 STNHHK
+15 GAF
-21 RMQKTV
+21 RAPV
-27 ETTRFQR
+27 P
-34 FFCLLE
+34 
-40 KSFLGRFCP
+40 G
-49 LEFYSKIQGLRGQK
+49 
-63 NEENQNESGRHD
+63 
-75 GRNLQGLSHFP
+75 
-86 ENQRRGRKDFADLF
+86 A
-100 FPPARRIKAYGH
+100 PPDTPA
-112 SEGYC
+112 
-117 RPEQAGLG
+117 P
-125 KHDSKHEGGRPFL
+125 P
-138 EHHKQLHPDEAGKP
+138 EAGKP
-152 PAAGAATP
+152 PAAGAAKP

-166 QEAPKTPA
+166 QEAPKAPA
-174 STTPKPA
+174 GTTPKPA

-188 APKAPV
+188 APKAP
-194 DPLAKPTNEKKG
+194 
-206 QEAPKTPAGTTP
+206 
-218 KPTDGKKE
+218 
-226 PEAPKTPVDPFAKP
+226 
-240 TNEKK
+240 
-245 EPEAPKT
+245 
-252 PADTPAKPADG
+252 
-263 KKEPEAPKAPA
+263 
-274 DPLAKPTNEKKGQE
+274 
-288 APKAPADTSAKPADE
+288 ADTSAKPADG

-316 PAKPAD
+316 PAKPTNEKKGQEEPKAPTDTSAKPAD

-343 SPNLRF
+343 SPDLRF

-421 VYEISLAQ
+421 VYEMSLAQ

-456 PAKAD
+456 PTKAD

-480 PLTREGQPETVTT
+480 PLTKEGQPETVTT

-555 AGIEDI
+555 AGIENI

-620 LGIKRINADEE
+620 LGIKRMNADEE

-652 VPELQDMVDKGKIPV
+652 VPELQDLVDEGKIPV

-714 EKIVQAVAPTKREET
+714 EKIVQAVAPTKREEM

-786 ETPVR
+786 ETPTR

>member
-1 MNGIQEVSG
+1 MADPKKN
-10 SIPLI
+10 PLI
-15 STNHHK
+15 GAF
-21 RMQKTV
+21 RAPV
-27 ETTRFQR
+27 P
-34 FFCLLE
+34 
-40 KSFLGRFCP
+40 G
-49 LEFYSKIQGLRGQK
+49 
-63 NEENQNESGRHD
+63 
-75 GRNLQGLSHFP
+75 
-86 ENQRRGRKDFADLF
+86 A
-100 FPPARRIKAYGH
+100 PPDTPA
-112 SEGYC
+112 
-117 RPEQAGLG
+117 P
-125 KHDSKHEGGRPFL
+125 P
-138 EHHKQLHPDEAGKP
+138 EAGKP
-152 PAAGAATP
+152 PAAGAAKP

-166 QEAPKTPA
+166 QEAPKAPA
-174 STTPKPA
+174 GTTPKPA

-188 APKAPV
+188 APKAP
-194 DPLAKPTNEKKG
+194 
-206 QEAPKTPAGTTP
+206 
-218 KPTDGKKE
+218 
-226 PEAPKTPVDPFAKP
+226 
-240 TNEKK
+240 
-245 EPEAPKT
+245 
-252 PADTPAKPADG
+252 ADTSAKPADG

-274 DPLAKPTNEKKGQE
+274 GTTPKPTEGKKGPE
-288 APKAPADTSAKPADE
+288 APKAPADTS
-303 KKGQE
+303 
-308 APKAPADT
+308 
-316 PAKPAD
+316 AKPAD

-343 SPNLRF
+343 SPDLRF

-421 VYEISLAQ
+421 VYEMSLAQ

-480 PLTREGQPETVTT
+480 PLTKEGQPETVTT

-555 AGIEDI
+555 AGIENI

-620 LGIKRINADEE
+620 LGIKRMNADEE

-652 VPELQDMVDKGKIPV
+652 VPELQDLVDEGKIPV

-714 EKIVQAVAPTKREET
+714 EKIVQAVAPTKREEM

-786 ETPVR
+786 ETPTR

>member
-1 MNGIQEVSG
+1 MADPKKN
-10 SIPLI
+10 PLI
-15 STNHHK
+15 GAF
-21 RMQKTV
+21 RAPV
-27 ETTRFQR
+27 P
-34 FFCLLE
+34 
-40 KSFLGRFCP
+40 G
-49 LEFYSKIQGLRGQK
+49 
-63 NEENQNESGRHD
+63 
-75 GRNLQGLSHFP
+75 
-86 ENQRRGRKDFADLF
+86 A
-100 FPPARRIKAYGH
+100 PPDTPA
-112 SEGYC
+112 
-117 RPEQAGLG
+117 P
-125 KHDSKHEGGRPFL
+125 P
-138 EHHKQLHPDEAGKP
+138 EAGKP
-152 PAAGAATP
+152 PAAGAAKP

-166 QEAPKTPA
+166 QEAPKA
-174 STTPKPA
+174 
-181 DGKKEPE
+181 
-188 APKAPV
+188 
-194 DPLAKPTNEKKG
+194 
-206 QEAPKTPAGTTP
+206 PAGTTP
-218 KPTDGKKE
+218 KPTDGKKG
-226 PEAPKTPVDPFAKP
+226 P
-240 TNEKK
+240 
-245 EPEAPKT
+245 
-252 PADTPAKPADG
+252 
-263 KKEPEAPKAPA
+263 
-274 DPLAKPTNEKKGQE
+274 E

-316 PAKPAD
+316 PAKPTNEKKGQEEPKAPTDTSAKPAD

-343 SPNLRF
+343 SPDLRF

-421 VYEISLAQ
+421 VYEMSLAQ

-480 PLTREGQPETVTT
+480 PLTKEGQPETVTT

-555 AGIEDI
+555 AGIENI

-620 LGIKRINADEE
+620 MGIKRMSADEE
-631 LAQQMGESPAT
+631 LAQQVGESPAT

-652 VPELQDMVDKGKIPV
+652 VPELQDLVDKGKIPV

-691 AKVPSGTKAKELK
+691 DKVPSGTKAKELK

-714 EKIVQAVAPTKREET
+714 EKIEQAVAPTKREET

-772 QKAKAAAGKTVKKA
+772 QKAKAAAGKNVKKA

>member
-1 MNGIQEVSG
+1 MADPKKN
-10 SIPLI
+10 PLI
-15 STNHHK
+15 GAF
-21 RMQKTV
+21 RAPV
-27 ETTRFQR
+27 P
-34 FFCLLE
+34 
-40 KSFLGRFCP
+40 G
-49 LEFYSKIQGLRGQK
+49 
-63 NEENQNESGRHD
+63 
-75 GRNLQGLSHFP
+75 
-86 ENQRRGRKDFADLF
+86 A
-100 FPPARRIKAYGH
+100 PPDIPA
-112 SEGYC
+112 
-117 RPEQAGLG
+117 P
-125 KHDSKHEGGRPFL
+125 P
-138 EHHKQLHPDEAGKP
+138 EAGKP
-152 PAAGAATP
+152 PAAGAAKP
-160 IDEKKG
+160 ID
-166 QEAPKTPA
+166 
-174 STTPKPA
+174 
-181 DGKKEPE
+181 
-188 APKAPV
+188 
-194 DPLAKPTNEKKG
+194 EKKG

-226 PEAPKTPVDPFAKP
+226 PEAPKTTVDPFAKP
-240 TNEKK
+240 
-245 EPEAPKT
+245 A
-252 PADTPAKPADG
+252 
-263 KKEPEAPKAPA
+263 
-274 DPLAKPTNEKKGQE
+274 NEKKGQE
-288 APKAPADTSAKPADE
+288 APKAPADTSAKPADGKKEPEALKAPADPLTKPANE

-308 APKAPADT
+308 APKAPAETPAKPTNEKKGQEEPKAPTDT
-316 PAKPAD
+316 SAKPAD

-343 SPNLRF
+343 SPDLRF

-421 VYEISLAQ
+421 VYEMSLAQ

-480 PLTREGQPETVTT
+480 PLTKEGQPETVTT

-555 AGIEDI
+555 AGIENI

-620 LGIKRINADEE
+620 LGIKRMNADEE

-652 VPELQDMVDKGKIPV
+652 VPELQDLVDEGKIPV

-714 EKIVQAVAPTKREET
+714 EKIVQAVAPTKREEM

-772 QKAKAAAGKTVKKA
+772 QKAKAAAGKSVKKA
-786 ETPVR
+786 EAPVR

>member
-1 MNGIQEVSG
+1 MADPKKN
-10 SIPLI
+10 PLI
-15 STNHHK
+15 GAF
-21 RMQKTV
+21 RAPV
-27 ETTRFQR
+27 P
-34 FFCLLE
+34 
-40 KSFLGRFCP
+40 G
-49 LEFYSKIQGLRGQK
+49 
-63 NEENQNESGRHD
+63 
-75 GRNLQGLSHFP
+75 
-86 ENQRRGRKDFADLF
+86 A
-100 FPPARRIKAYGH
+100 PPDTPA
-112 SEGYC
+112 
-117 RPEQAGLG
+117 P
-125 KHDSKHEGGRPFL
+125 P
-138 EHHKQLHPDEAGKP
+138 EAGKP
-152 PAAGAATP
+152 PAAGAAKP

-166 QEAPKTPA
+166 QEAPKAPA
-174 STTPKPA
+174 GTTPKPA

-188 APKAPV
+188 APKA
-194 DPLAKPTNEKKG
+194 
-206 QEAPKTPAGTTP
+206 
-218 KPTDGKKE
+218 
-226 PEAPKTPVDPFAKP
+226 
-240 TNEKK
+240 
-245 EPEAPKT
+245 

-274 DPLAKPTNEKKGQE
+274 GTTPKPTDGKKGPE
-288 APKAPADTSAKPADE
+288 APKAPADTSAKPADG

-316 PAKPAD
+316 PAKPTNEKKGQEEPKAPTDTSAKPAD

-343 SPNLRF
+343 SPDLRF

-421 VYEISLAQ
+421 VYEMSLAQ

-480 PLTREGQPETVTT
+480 PLTKEGQPETVTT

-555 AGIEDI
+555 AGIENI

-620 LGIKRINADEE
+620 LGIKRMNADEE

-652 VPELQDMVDKGKIPV
+652 VPELQDLVDEGKIPV

-714 EKIVQAVAPTKREET
+714 EKIVQAVAPTKREEM

-786 ETPVR
+786 ETPTR

>member
-1 MNGIQEVSG
+1 MADPKKN
-10 SIPLI
+10 PLI
-15 STNHHK
+15 GAF
-21 RMQKTV
+21 RAPV
-27 ETTRFQR
+27 P
-34 FFCLLE
+34 
-40 KSFLGRFCP
+40 G
-49 LEFYSKIQGLRGQK
+49 
-63 NEENQNESGRHD
+63 
-75 GRNLQGLSHFP
+75 
-86 ENQRRGRKDFADLF
+86 A
-100 FPPARRIKAYGH
+100 PPGTPA
-112 SEGYC
+112 
-117 RPEQAGLG
+117 P
-125 KHDSKHEGGRPFL
+125 P
-138 EHHKQLHPDEAGKP
+138 EAGKP
-152 PAAGAATP
+152 PAAGAAKP

-166 QEAPKTPA
+166 QEAPKAPA
-174 STTPKPA
+174 GTTPKPA

-188 APKAPV
+188 APKAP
-194 DPLAKPTNEKKG
+194 
-206 QEAPKTPAGTTP
+206 
-218 KPTDGKKE
+218 
-226 PEAPKTPVDPFAKP
+226 
-240 TNEKK
+240 
-245 EPEAPKT
+245 
-252 PADTPAKPADG
+252 
-263 KKEPEAPKAPA
+263 
-274 DPLAKPTNEKKGQE
+274 
-288 APKAPADTSAKPADE
+288 ADTSAKPADG

-316 PAKPAD
+316 PAKPTNEKKGQEEPKAPTDTSAKPAD

-343 SPNLRF
+343 SPDLRF

-421 VYEISLAQ
+421 VYEMSLAQ

-480 PLTREGQPETVTT
+480 PLTKEGQPETVTT

-555 AGIEDI
+555 AGIENI

-620 LGIKRINADEE
+620 LGIKRMNADEE

-652 VPELQDMVDKGKIPV
+652 VPELQDLVDKGKIPV

-691 AKVPSGTKAKELK
+691 DKVPSGTKAKELK

-714 EKIVQAVAPTKREET
+714 EKIVQAVAPTKREEM

-786 ETPVR
+786 ETPTR

>member
-1 MNGIQEVSG
+1 MADPKKN
-10 SIPLI
+10 PLI
-15 STNHHK
+15 GAFRTP
-21 RMQKTV
+21 V
-27 ETTRFQR
+27 P
-34 FFCLLE
+34 
-40 KSFLGRFCP
+40 G
-49 LEFYSKIQGLRGQK
+49 
-63 NEENQNESGRHD
+63 
-75 GRNLQGLSHFP
+75 
-86 ENQRRGRKDFADLF
+86 A
-100 FPPARRIKAYGH
+100 PPDTPA
-112 SEGYC
+112 
-117 RPEQAGLG
+117 P
-125 KHDSKHEGGRPFL
+125 P
-138 EHHKQLHPDEAGKP
+138 EAGKP
-152 PAAGAATP
+152 PAAGAAKP

-166 QEAPKTPA
+166 QEAPKA
-174 STTPKPA
+174 
-181 DGKKEPE
+181 
-188 APKAPV
+188 
-194 DPLAKPTNEKKG
+194 
-206 QEAPKTPAGTTP
+206 PAGTTP
-218 KPTDGKKE
+218 KPTDGKKG
-226 PEAPKTPVDPFAKP
+226 PEAPKA
-240 TNEKK
+240 
-245 EPEAPKT
+245 
-252 PADTPAKPADG
+252 PADTSAKPADG

-274 DPLAKPTNEKKGQE
+274 DPLTKPTNEKKGPE
-288 APKAPADTSAKPADE
+288 APKAPADTSAKPADG

-316 PAKPAD
+316 PAKPTNEKKGQEEPKAPTDTSAKPAD

-343 SPNLRF
+343 SPDLRF

-421 VYEISLAQ
+421 VYEMSLAQ

-480 PLTREGQPETVTT
+480 PLTKEGQPETVTT

-555 AGIEDI
+555 AGIENI

-587 SPMEKARAY
+587 RPMEKARAY

-620 LGIKRINADEE
+620 LGIKRMNADEE

-652 VPELQDMVDKGKIPV
+652 VPELQDLVDEGKIPV

-714 EKIVQAVAPTKREET
+714 EKIEQAVAPTKREET

-772 QKAKAAAGKTVKKA
+772 QKAKTAAAKKA
-786 ETPVR
+786 DTPVR

>member
-1 MNGIQEVSG
+1 MADPKKN
-10 SIPLI
+10 PLI
-15 STNHHK
+15 GAF
-21 RMQKTV
+21 RAPV
-27 ETTRFQR
+27 P
-34 FFCLLE
+34 
-40 KSFLGRFCP
+40 G
-49 LEFYSKIQGLRGQK
+49 
-63 NEENQNESGRHD
+63 
-75 GRNLQGLSHFP
+75 
-86 ENQRRGRKDFADLF
+86 A
-100 FPPARRIKAYGH
+100 PPDTPA
-112 SEGYC
+112 
-117 RPEQAGLG
+117 P
-125 KHDSKHEGGRPFL
+125 P
-138 EHHKQLHPDEAGKP
+138 EAGKP
-152 PAAGAATP
+152 PAAGAAKP

-166 QEAPKTPA
+166 QEAPKAPV

-206 QEAPKTPAGTTP
+206 QEAPKTPAGTIP

-480 PLTREGQPETVTT
+480 PLTKEGQPETVTT

-555 AGIEDI
+555 AGIENI

-620 LGIKRINADEE
+620 MGIKRMSADEE
-631 LAQQMGESPAT
+631 LAQQVGESPAT

-652 VPELQDMVDKGKIPV
+652 VPELQDLVDKGKIPV

-691 AKVPSGTKAKELK
+691 DKVPSGTKAKELK

-714 EKIVQAVAPTKREET
+714 EKIEQAVAPTKREET

-772 QKAKAAAGKTVKKA
+772 QKAKTAAAKKA
-786 ETPVR
+786 DTPVR

>member
-1 MNGIQEVSG
+1 MADPKKN
-10 SIPLI
+10 PLI
-15 STNHHK
+15 GAF
-21 RMQKTV
+21 RAPV
-27 ETTRFQR
+27 P
-34 FFCLLE
+34 
-40 KSFLGRFCP
+40 G
-49 LEFYSKIQGLRGQK
+49 
-63 NEENQNESGRHD
+63 
-75 GRNLQGLSHFP
+75 
-86 ENQRRGRKDFADLF
+86 A
-100 FPPARRIKAYGH
+100 PPDTPA
-112 SEGYC
+112 
-117 RPEQAGLG
+117 P
-125 KHDSKHEGGRPFL
+125 P
-138 EHHKQLHPDEAGKP
+138 EAGKP
-152 PAAGAATP
+152 PAAGAAKP

-166 QEAPKTPA
+166 QEAPKAPA
-174 STTPKPA
+174 GTTPKPA

-188 APKAPV
+188 APKAPA
-194 DPLAKPTNEKKG
+194 DTSAKPADGKKEP
-206 QEAPKTPAGTTP
+206 EAPKAPAGTTP
-218 KPTDGKKE
+218 KPTDGKKG
-226 PEAPKTPVDPFAKP
+226 PEAPKA
-240 TNEKK
+240 
-245 EPEAPKT
+245 
-252 PADTPAKPADG
+252 PADTSAKPADG

-274 DPLAKPTNEKKGQE
+274 DPLTKPTNEKKGPE
-288 APKAPADTSAKPADE
+288 APKAPADTSAKPADG

-316 PAKPAD
+316 PAKPTNEKKGQEEPKAPTDTSAKPAD

-343 SPNLRF
+343 SPDLRF

-421 VYEISLAQ
+421 VYEMSLAQ

-480 PLTREGQPETVTT
+480 PLTKEGQPETVTT

-555 AGIEDI
+555 AGIENI

-620 LGIKRINADEE
+620 LGIKRMNADEE
-631 LAQQMGESPAT
+631 LAQQVGESPAT

-652 VPELQDMVDKGKIPV
+652 VPELQDLVDEGKIPV

-714 EKIVQAVAPTKREET
+714 EKIVQAVAPTKREEM

-786 ETPVR
+786 ETPTR

>member
-1 MNGIQEVSG
+1 MADPKKN
-10 SIPLI
+10 PLI
-15 STNHHK
+15 GAF
-21 RMQKTV
+21 RAPV
-27 ETTRFQR
+27 P
-34 FFCLLE
+34 
-40 KSFLGRFCP
+40 G
-49 LEFYSKIQGLRGQK
+49 
-63 NEENQNESGRHD
+63 
-75 GRNLQGLSHFP
+75 
-86 ENQRRGRKDFADLF
+86 A
-100 FPPARRIKAYGH
+100 PPGTPA
-112 SEGYC
+112 
-117 RPEQAGLG
+117 P
-125 KHDSKHEGGRPFL
+125 P
-138 EHHKQLHPDEAGKP
+138 EAGKP
-152 PAAGAATP
+152 PAAEAAKP
-160 IDEKKG
+160 LDEKKG
-166 QEAPKTPA
+166 PEVTKAPTDAPAKPTAGKKEPETLKRSTDTPA
-174 STTPKPA
+174 KPTDEKKGPENPKAPVDA
-181 DGKKEPE
+181 PTKPNDGKKEPEVSKVPADTPAKPASEKNGPE

-194 DPLAKPTNEKKG
+194 D
-206 QEAPKTPAGTTP
+206 
-218 KPTDGKKE
+218 
-226 PEAPKTPVDPFAKP
+226 
-240 TNEKK
+240 
-245 EPEAPKT
+245 
-252 PADTPAKPADG
+252 
-263 KKEPEAPKAPA
+263 
-274 DPLAKPTNEKKGQE
+274 
-288 APKAPADTSAKPADE
+288 TSAKPAGDKKEPEVPKPTTDDPVKPTTE
-303 KKGQE
+303 KKE
-308 APKAPADT
+308 SSEPPKAPKEE
-316 PAKPAD
+316 PAKPKEAKKAPEEKGAD
-322 GKKSPVS
+322 KK
-329 DPSKPKDEKEQEPR
+329 EPDKG
-343 SPNLRF
+343 PELRF

-370 YSGLIADI
+370 YSSLIADI
-378 KKNGL
+378 QKNGL
-383 QKPVILRKSEKE
+383 KNPVILRQSEKE
-395 DEFQLVDG
+395 GEFQLVDG

-416 EVRAD
+416 GVRAD
-421 VYEISLAQ
+421 VYEMTLVQ
-429 ASEYRKGHRDK
+429 ANEYRRGHREK

-461 KAPEAPAVGD
+461 KTPEAPAVED

-480 PLTREGQPETVTT
+480 PLIKEGQPETVTT

-614 IAQDEA
+614 IVQDEA
-620 LGIKRINADEE
+620 MGIKRMNADEE
-631 LAQQMGESPAT
+631 LAQQVGESPAT

-652 VPELQDMVDKGKIPV
+652 VPELQDMVDEGKIPV

-677 PKEQKVLADAIQKE
+677 PAEQKVLADAIQKE

-704 KESQAGSLTT
+704 AESKAGKLTT
-714 EKIVQAVAPTKREET
+714 EKIEQAVAPTKREEM

-759 LEGLKLRQTVMER
+759 LEGLKLRQIALER
-772 QKAKAAAGKTVKKA
+772 QKAKAAAAKKA
-786 ETPVR
+786 DTPVR

>member
-1 MNGIQEVSG
+1 MADPKKN
-10 SIPLI
+10 PLI
-15 STNHHK
+15 GAF
-21 RMQKTV
+21 RAPV
-27 ETTRFQR
+27 P
-34 FFCLLE
+34 
-40 KSFLGRFCP
+40 G
-49 LEFYSKIQGLRGQK
+49 
-63 NEENQNESGRHD
+63 
-75 GRNLQGLSHFP
+75 
-86 ENQRRGRKDFADLF
+86 A
-100 FPPARRIKAYGH
+100 PPDTPA
-112 SEGYC
+112 
-117 RPEQAGLG
+117 P
-125 KHDSKHEGGRPFL
+125 P
-138 EHHKQLHPDEAGKP
+138 EAGKP
-152 PAAGAATP
+152 PAAGAAKP

-166 QEAPKTPA
+166 QEAPKAPA
-174 STTPKPA
+174 GTTPKPA

-188 APKAPV
+188 APKAP
-194 DPLAKPTNEKKG
+194 
-206 QEAPKTPAGTTP
+206 
-218 KPTDGKKE
+218 
-226 PEAPKTPVDPFAKP
+226 
-240 TNEKK
+240 
-245 EPEAPKT
+245 
-252 PADTPAKPADG
+252 ADTSAKPADG

-274 DPLAKPTNEKKGQE
+274 GTTPKPTDGKKGPE
-288 APKAPADTSAKPADE
+288 APKAPADTSAKPADG

-316 PAKPAD
+316 PAKPTNEKKGQEEPKAPTDTSAKPAD

-343 SPNLRF
+343 SPDLRF

-421 VYEISLAQ
+421 VYEMSLAQ

-480 PLTREGQPETVTT
+480 PLTKEGQPETVTT

-508 VRDNKDMWDLV
+508 VRDNKDMGDLV

-555 AGIEDI
+555 AGIENI
-561 PVIVRNLDRDEA
+561 PVIVRNLDRDWS
-573 IISMVDS
+573 IISWVDA
-580 NLKREEI
+580 NRKREEI
-587 SPMEKARAY
+587 SPMGKARADHI
-596 QMKTDAM
+596 KTDAM

-620 LGIKRINADEE
+620 LGIKRMNADEE

-652 VPELQDMVDKGKIPV
+652 VPELQDLVDEGKIPV

-714 EKIVQAVAPTKREET
+714 ETIVQAVAPTKREEM

-786 ETPVR
+786 ETPTR

>member
-1 MNGIQEVSG
+1 MADPKKN
-10 SIPLI
+10 PLI
-15 STNHHK
+15 GAF
-21 RMQKTV
+21 RAPV
-27 ETTRFQR
+27 P
-34 FFCLLE
+34 
-40 KSFLGRFCP
+40 G
-49 LEFYSKIQGLRGQK
+49 
-63 NEENQNESGRHD
+63 
-75 GRNLQGLSHFP
+75 
-86 ENQRRGRKDFADLF
+86 A
-100 FPPARRIKAYGH
+100 PPDTPA
-112 SEGYC
+112 
-117 RPEQAGLG
+117 P
-125 KHDSKHEGGRPFL
+125 P
-138 EHHKQLHPDEAGKP
+138 EAGKP
-152 PAAGAATP
+152 PAAGAAKP

-166 QEAPKTPA
+166 QEAPKA
-174 STTPKPA
+174 
-181 DGKKEPE
+181 
-188 APKAPV
+188 
-194 DPLAKPTNEKKG
+194 
-206 QEAPKTPAGTTP
+206 PAGTTP
-218 KPTDGKKE
+218 KPTDGKKG
-226 PEAPKTPVDPFAKP
+226 PEAPKA
-240 TNEKK
+240 
-245 EPEAPKT
+245 
-252 PADTPAKPADG
+252 PADTSAKPADG

-274 DPLAKPTNEKKGQE
+274 DPLTKPTNEKKGPE
-288 APKAPADTSAKPADE
+288 APKAPADTSAKPADG

-316 PAKPAD
+316 PAKPTNEKKGQEEPKAPTDTSAKPAD

-421 VYEISLAQ
+421 VYEMSLAQ

-480 PLTREGQPETVTT
+480 PLTKEGQPETVTT

-555 AGIEDI
+555 AGIENI

-620 LGIKRINADEE
+620 LGIKRMNADEE

-714 EKIVQAVAPTKREET
+714 EKIVQAVAPTKREEM

-786 ETPVR
+786 ETPTR

>member
-1 MNGIQEVSG
+1 MADPKKN
-10 SIPLI
+10 PLI
-15 STNHHK
+15 GAF
-21 RMQKTV
+21 RAPV
-27 ETTRFQR
+27 P
-34 FFCLLE
+34 
-40 KSFLGRFCP
+40 G
-49 LEFYSKIQGLRGQK
+49 
-63 NEENQNESGRHD
+63 
-75 GRNLQGLSHFP
+75 
-86 ENQRRGRKDFADLF
+86 A
-100 FPPARRIKAYGH
+100 PPDTPA
-112 SEGYC
+112 
-117 RPEQAGLG
+117 P
-125 KHDSKHEGGRPFL
+125 P
-138 EHHKQLHPDEAGKP
+138 EAGKP
-152 PAAGAATP
+152 PAAGAAKP

-166 QEAPKTPA
+166 QEAPKA
-174 STTPKPA
+174 
-181 DGKKEPE
+181 
-188 APKAPV
+188 
-194 DPLAKPTNEKKG
+194 
-206 QEAPKTPAGTTP
+206 PAGTTP
-218 KPTDGKKE
+218 KPTDGKKG
-226 PEAPKTPVDPFAKP
+226 PEAPKA
-240 TNEKK
+240 
-245 EPEAPKT
+245 
-252 PADTPAKPADG
+252 PADTSAKPADG

-274 DPLAKPTNEKKGQE
+274 DPLTKPTNEKKGPE
-288 APKAPADTSAKPADE
+288 APKAPADTSAKPADG

-316 PAKPAD
+316 PAKPTNEKKGQEEPKAPTDTSAKPAD

-343 SPNLRF
+343 SPDLRF

-421 VYEISLAQ
+421 VYEMSLAQ

-480 PLTREGQPETVTT
+480 SLTKEGQPETVTT

-555 AGIEDI
+555 AGIENI

-620 LGIKRINADEE
+620 LGIKRMNADEE

-652 VPELQDMVDKGKIPV
+652 VPELQDLVDEGKIPV

-714 EKIVQAVAPTKREET
+714 EKIVQAVAPTKREEM

-786 ETPVR
+786 ETPTR

>member
-1 MNGIQEVSG
+1 MADPKKN
-10 SIPLI
+10 PLI
-15 STNHHK
+15 GAF
-21 RMQKTV
+21 RAPV
-27 ETTRFQR
+27 P
-34 FFCLLE
+34 
-40 KSFLGRFCP
+40 G
-49 LEFYSKIQGLRGQK
+49 
-63 NEENQNESGRHD
+63 
-75 GRNLQGLSHFP
+75 
-86 ENQRRGRKDFADLF
+86 A
-100 FPPARRIKAYGH
+100 PPGTPA
-112 SEGYC
+112 
-117 RPEQAGLG
+117 P
-125 KHDSKHEGGRPFL
+125 P
-138 EHHKQLHPDEAGKP
+138 EAGKP
-152 PAAGAATP
+152 PAAGAAKP

-166 QEAPKTPA
+166 QE
-174 STTPKPA
+174 TPKA
-181 DGKKEPE
+181 
-188 APKAPV
+188 
-194 DPLAKPTNEKKG
+194 
-206 QEAPKTPAGTTP
+206 PAGTTP
-218 KPTDGKKE
+218 KPTDGKKG
-226 PEAPKTPVDPFAKP
+226 PEAPKA
-240 TNEKK
+240 
-245 EPEAPKT
+245 
-252 PADTPAKPADG
+252 PADTSAKPADG

-274 DPLAKPTNEKKGQE
+274 DPLTKPTNEKKGPEAPKAPADTPAKPTNEKKGQE
-288 APKAPADTSAKPADE
+288 EPKAPTDAS
-303 KKGQE
+303 
-308 APKAPADT
+308 
-316 PAKPAD
+316 AKPAD

-343 SPNLRF
+343 SPDLRF

-421 VYEISLAQ
+421 VYEMSLAQ

-480 PLTREGQPETVTT
+480 PLTKEGQPETVTT

-555 AGIEDI
+555 AGIENI

-620 LGIKRINADEE
+620 LGIKRMNADEE
-631 LAQQMGESPAT
+631 LAQQVGESPAT

-652 VPELQDMVDKGKIPV
+652 VPELQDLVDKGKIPV

-691 AKVPSGTKAKELK
+691 DKVPSGTKAKELK

-714 EKIVQAVAPTKREET
+714 EKIEQAVAPTKREET

-772 QKAKAAAGKTVKKA
+772 QKAKTAAAKKA
-786 ETPVR
+786 DTPVR

>member
-1 MNGIQEVSG
+1 MADPKKN
-10 SIPLI
+10 PLI
-15 STNHHK
+15 GAF
-21 RMQKTV
+21 RAPV
-27 ETTRFQR
+27 P
-34 FFCLLE
+34 
-40 KSFLGRFCP
+40 G
-49 LEFYSKIQGLRGQK
+49 
-63 NEENQNESGRHD
+63 
-75 GRNLQGLSHFP
+75 
-86 ENQRRGRKDFADLF
+86 A
-100 FPPARRIKAYGH
+100 PPGTPA
-112 SEGYC
+112 
-117 RPEQAGLG
+117 P
-125 KHDSKHEGGRPFL
+125 P
-138 EHHKQLHPDEAGKP
+138 EAGKP
-152 PAAGAATP
+152 PAAEAAKP
-160 IDEKKG
+160 LDEKKG
-166 QEAPKTPA
+166 PEVTKAPTDAPA
-174 STTPKPA
+174 KPTA
-181 DGKKEPE
+181 GKKEPE
-188 APKAPV
+188 TLKRSTDTPAKPTDEKKGPENPKAPV
-194 DPLAKPTNEKKG
+194 DAPT
-206 QEAPKTPAGTTP
+206 

-226 PEAPKTPVDPFAKP
+226 PEVSKV
-240 TNEKK
+240 
-245 EPEAPKT
+245 
-252 PADTPAKPADG
+252 PADTPAKPASEKNG
-263 KKEPEAPKAPA
+263 PEAPKAPV
-274 DPLAKPTNEKKGQE
+274 
-288 APKAPADTSAKPADE
+288 DTSAKPAGDKKEPEVPKPTTDDPVKPTAE
-303 KKGQE
+303 KKE
-308 APKAPADT
+308 SSEPPKAPKEE
-316 PAKPAD
+316 PAKPKEAKKAPEEKGAD
-322 GKKSPVS
+322 KK
-329 DPSKPKDEKEQEPR
+329 EPDKG
-343 SPNLRF
+343 PELRF
-349 VALSKI
+349 VAISKI

-383 QKPVILRKSEKE
+383 QKPIILRKSEKE
-395 DEFQLVDG
+395 GEFQLVDG

-421 VYEISLAQ
+421 VYEMTLAQ
-429 ASEYRKGHRDK
+429 ASEYRRGHRDK

-445 PGKLVPYPPEE
+445 PGKLVLYPPEE

-461 KAPEAPAVGD
+461 KTPKAPAVED

-480 PLTREGQPETVTT
+480 SLIKEGQPETVTT

-614 IAQDEA
+614 IVQDEA
-620 LGIKRINADEE
+620 MGIKRMNADEE
-631 LAQQMGESPAT
+631 LAQQVGESPAT

-652 VPELQDMVDKGKIPV
+652 VPELQDMVDEGKIPV

-677 PKEQKVLADAIQKE
+677 PAEQKVLADAIQKE

-704 KESQAGSLTT
+704 AESKAGKLTT
-714 EKIVQAVAPTKREET
+714 EKIEQAVAPTKREEM

-759 LEGLKLRQTVMER
+759 LEGLKLRQIALER
-772 QKAKAAAGKTVKKA
+772 QKAKAATAKKA
-786 ETPVR
+786 DTPVR

>member
-1 MNGIQEVSG
+1 MADPKKN
-10 SIPLI
+10 PLI
-15 STNHHK
+15 GAF
-21 RMQKTV
+21 RAPV
-27 ETTRFQR
+27 P
-34 FFCLLE
+34 
-40 KSFLGRFCP
+40 G
-49 LEFYSKIQGLRGQK
+49 
-63 NEENQNESGRHD
+63 
-75 GRNLQGLSHFP
+75 
-86 ENQRRGRKDFADLF
+86 A
-100 FPPARRIKAYGH
+100 PPDTPA
-112 SEGYC
+112 
-117 RPEQAGLG
+117 P
-125 KHDSKHEGGRPFL
+125 P
-138 EHHKQLHPDEAGKP
+138 EAGKP
-152 PAAGAATP
+152 PAAGAAKP

-166 QEAPKTPA
+166 QEAPKAPA
-174 STTPKPA
+174 GTTPKPA

-188 APKAPV
+188 APKAP
-194 DPLAKPTNEKKG
+194 
-206 QEAPKTPAGTTP
+206 
-218 KPTDGKKE
+218 
-226 PEAPKTPVDPFAKP
+226 
-240 TNEKK
+240 
-245 EPEAPKT
+245 
-252 PADTPAKPADG
+252 ADTSAKPADG
-263 KKEPEAPKAPA
+263 
-274 DPLAKPTNEKKGQE
+274 KKGQE
-288 APKAPADTSAKPADE
+288 APKAPADPPAKPTNG

-308 APKAPADT
+308 EPKAPTDT
-316 PAKPAD
+316 SAKPAD

-343 SPNLRF
+343 SPDLRF

-421 VYEISLAQ
+421 VYEMSLAQ

-480 PLTREGQPETVTT
+480 PLTKEGQPETVTT

-555 AGIEDI
+555 AGIENI

-620 LGIKRINADEE
+620 LGIKRMNADEE

-652 VPELQDMVDKGKIPV
+652 VPELQDLVDEGKIPV

-714 EKIVQAVAPTKREET
+714 EKIVQAVAPTKREEM

-786 ETPVR
+786 ETPTR

>member
-1 MNGIQEVSG
+1 MADPKKN
-10 SIPLI
+10 PLI
-15 STNHHK
+15 GAF
-21 RMQKTV
+21 RAPV
-27 ETTRFQR
+27 P
-34 FFCLLE
+34 
-40 KSFLGRFCP
+40 G
-49 LEFYSKIQGLRGQK
+49 
-63 NEENQNESGRHD
+63 
-75 GRNLQGLSHFP
+75 
-86 ENQRRGRKDFADLF
+86 A
-100 FPPARRIKAYGH
+100 PPDTPA
-112 SEGYC
+112 
-117 RPEQAGLG
+117 P
-125 KHDSKHEGGRPFL
+125 P
-138 EHHKQLHPDEAGKP
+138 EAGKP
-152 PAAGAATP
+152 PAAGAAKP

-166 QEAPKTPA
+166 QEAPKAPA
-174 STTPKPA
+174 GTTPKPA

-188 APKAPV
+188 APKAP
-194 DPLAKPTNEKKG
+194 
-206 QEAPKTPAGTTP
+206 
-218 KPTDGKKE
+218 
-226 PEAPKTPVDPFAKP
+226 
-240 TNEKK
+240 
-245 EPEAPKT
+245 
-252 PADTPAKPADG
+252 ADTSAKPADG

-274 DPLAKPTNEKKGQE
+274 GTTPKPTDGKKGPEAPKAPADTSAKPAEGKKAPEAPKAPADPLTKPTNEKKGPE
-288 APKAPADTSAKPADE
+288 APKAPADTSAKPADG

-316 PAKPAD
+316 PAKPTNEKKGQEEPKAPSDTSAKPAD

-343 SPNLRF
+343 SPDLRF

-421 VYEISLAQ
+421 VYEMSLAQ

-480 PLTREGQPETVTT
+480 PLTKEGQPETVTT

-555 AGIEDI
+555 AGIENI

-620 LGIKRINADEE
+620 LGIKRMNADEE

-652 VPELQDMVDKGKIPV
+652 VPELQDLVDEGKIPV

-714 EKIVQAVAPTKREET
+714 EKIVQAVAPTKREEM

-786 ETPVR
+786 ETPTR